1 MYSSFDIPP
10 DFTGPCTRRRY
21 DGTKLYNTYYQWVSI
36 FLGTLSILFYIPRC
50 IWMVLEGNLMA
61 YIVKGNLLMAWN
73 IFISLKLKLLSILS
87 YHSWFI
93 FIFVLGTEST
103 IRGEI
108 SDKDEKIARTIEHFK
123 KYIHNRFNRYAF
135 GFFFCEL
142 LNLILAFVGF
152 WMTHRFLNDEFLTYG
167 FDVYRYIRKL
177 F

>member
-36 FLGTLSILFYIPRC
+36 FLGALSILFYIPRC

-61 YIVKGNLLMAWN
+61 YIVKGNMSIEWHILY
-73 IFISLKLKLLSILS
+73 IQYSLPSTLFCTFLIHIL
-87 YHSWFI
+87 
-93 FIFVLGTEST
+93 IFVLGTEST

-167 FDVYRYIRKL
+167 FDVYR
-177 F
+177 